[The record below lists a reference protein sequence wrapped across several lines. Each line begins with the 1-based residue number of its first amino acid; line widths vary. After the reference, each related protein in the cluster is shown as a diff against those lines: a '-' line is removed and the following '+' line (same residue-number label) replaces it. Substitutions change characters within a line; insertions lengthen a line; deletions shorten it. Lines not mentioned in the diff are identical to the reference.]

1 MTKKEP
7 VNERELNE
15 TNLLL
20 IPFFK
25 LQLLQFRPLPITP
38 TFHTNPF

>member
-15 TNLLL
+15 INLQL

-25 LQLLQFRPLPITP
+25 LQLLQFRPLPIIP
-38 TFHTNPF
+38 TFHTTPF